1 MPVGTHRAWSA
12 ANGHAG
18 PQWLAHVKPNGGG
31 FFGVP
36 LVNFLGWTLTVYL
49 FMQVFARYLR
59 SRGPLP
65 AAQPDRPR
73 PVTCREYCFT
83 RRRRSRSSRS
93 SSPAS
98 APPSPTLSARHGAP
112 VPFTRHRSCA
122 PSTECSSSLSSPC
135 CVSPS
140 GAPQQRRARRR
151 RPTQSSGGNRTR
163 HAHPHS
169 VPVARVGSHVVR
181 SCGASGMRITDRFFQ
196 AGGPDFSPN
205 AAAATGRCAAPS
217 TAA

>member
-112 VPFTRHRSCA
+112 VPFTRHRSCS

-140 GAPQQRRARRR
+140 GAPQQRRRRR

-169 VPVARVGSHVVR
+169 VPAPGDRGHEDGKSESVEDGRHACLGVGQPPSGVLPVGEDQI
-181 SCGASGMRITDRFFQ
+181 GAPG
-196 AGGPDFSPN
+196 
-205 AAAATGRCAAPS
+205 AAP
-217 TAA
+217 A